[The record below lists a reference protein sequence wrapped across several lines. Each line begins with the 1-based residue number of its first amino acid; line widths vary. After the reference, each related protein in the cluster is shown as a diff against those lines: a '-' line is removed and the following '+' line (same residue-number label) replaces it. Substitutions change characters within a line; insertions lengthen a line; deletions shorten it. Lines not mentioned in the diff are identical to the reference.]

1 MIFSSSLSSVVGQSR
16 AFNTQSRS
24 IQSLIADITAFARR
38 SEPTVIVSIA
48 QGQNEEGRAR
58 GSELDWDGVYHTEA
72 EIAKDLCR
80 DSLR

>member
-1 MIFSSSLSSVVGQSR
+1 
-16 AFNTQSRS
+16 
-24 IQSLIADITAFARR
+24 
-38 SEPTVIVSIA
+38 VIVSIA